1 MSAPGTVDELD
12 EFLREQM
19 ESPEFRAGYEAA
31 EKQTRRAYAGPLAV
45 DGREYQRR
53 LRARRRR
60 RR

>member
-1 MSAPGTVDELD
+1 MTGKLGEYLG
-12 EFLREQM
+12 EQM
-19 ESPEFRAGYEAA
+19 ADPGFRAAYEAA
-31 EKQTRRAYAGPLAV
+31 ERRHRRACAGPLAV